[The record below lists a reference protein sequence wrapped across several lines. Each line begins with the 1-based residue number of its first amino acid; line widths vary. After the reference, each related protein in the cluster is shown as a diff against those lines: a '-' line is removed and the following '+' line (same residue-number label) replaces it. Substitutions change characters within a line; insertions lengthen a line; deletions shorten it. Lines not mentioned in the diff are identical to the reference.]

1 MKELITSKIE
11 EVRYNGGHS
20 TRKPSTVTMAVPH
33 KFAVQV
39 ADLIEEYEKQG
50 IEPTDGL
57 IRLELV
63 AYYADPEEQEMP
75 NMTEPDYAGDAS
87 QPQDHPIDTPVEEK
101 EIEQAVKGMTGE
113 LEETLSDDDL
123 VVDDMEEE
131 E

>member
-39 ADLIEEYEKQG
+39 ADLIEEFEKQG
-50 IEPTDGL
+50 IEPEDGL

-63 AYYADPEEQEMP
+63 AHYADPEIQK
-75 NMTEPDYAGDAS
+75 EP
-87 QPQDHPIDTPVEEK
+87 
-101 EIEQAVKGMTGE
+101 EIEQEPYPGEDDEMEQVAEDMTNDLDEALEGVE
-113 LEETLSDDDL
+113 LEAGDE
-123 VVDDMEEE
+123 
-131 E
+131 

>member
-50 IEPTDGL
+50 IEPEDGL

-63 AYYADPEEQEMP
+63 AHYADEETEIIQGRVEESKELEPMTQESFLPEEDFPGEDDEMEQVAEE
-75 NMTEPDYAGDAS
+75 MTNDLDEALEG
-87 QPQDHPIDTPVEEK
+87 T
-101 EIEQAVKGMTGE
+101 GMEGAD
-113 LEETLSDDDL
+113 SD
-123 VVDDMEEE
+123 
-131 E
+131 

>member
-50 IEPTDGL
+50 IEPLDGL

-63 AYYADPEEQEMP
+63 AHYAD
-75 NMTEPDYAGDAS
+75 
-87 QPQDHPIDTPVEEK
+87 VEE
-101 EIEQAVKGMTGE
+101 AVDPDIQQYE
-113 LEETLSDDDL
+113 VVEETKEDFPGEDEEMEQVAEDMTNDLDEALEGVDLEADDD
-123 VVDDMEEE
+123 
-131 E
+131 